1 MVQLAWGKTLA
12 NSLHQRT
19 LRLSMTPGLL
29 MGETSLENLELKWRI
44 AWGAHRGLDPRARKA
59 HIVRALIPR
68 GNCTR
73 AVRLYQAVVC
83 VITRR
88 PTAPMHARRT
98 GHKIEEK
105 PVLTGSEET
114 NGYAADGE

>member
-59 HIVRALIPR
+59 QRPRHPTTPFFDAKACIGAETSAGSTTCAAATERVIV
-68 GNCTR
+68 
-73 AVRLYQAVVC
+73 
-83 VITRR
+83 
-88 PTAPMHARRT
+88 
-98 GHKIEEK
+98 E
-105 PVLTGSEET
+105 
-114 NGYAADGE
+114 